1 MAIGTNTQV
10 IKLYNEGFNN
20 WGTDIMARQLIVKC
34 SRDLG
39 YSDLR
44 VVNEAGE
51 TIAWYPFC

>member
-10 IKLYNEGFNN
+10 IKLNNEGCYN
-20 WGTDIMARQLIVKC
+20 WGTDIKARQLIVKC